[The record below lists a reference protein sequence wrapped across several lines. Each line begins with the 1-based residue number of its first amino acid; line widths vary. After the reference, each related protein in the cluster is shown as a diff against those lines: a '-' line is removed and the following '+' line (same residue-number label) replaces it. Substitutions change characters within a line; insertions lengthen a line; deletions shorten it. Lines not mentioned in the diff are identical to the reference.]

1 MPAPPSSGANLQL
14 CAPLMPK
21 PQQQVHSSWVA
32 VSSLSPAISIAACH
46 RGCRWPRE
54 SRSRPRVI
62 KAASC
67 RRPRRGGSRQAGA
80 AGPGEVRRSCKGLSF
95 RGGDASSRRLLL
107 AIEAPRTRRVPAP
120 VRSAGRHRR
129 APRPPP
135 RGARASP
142 GRAGPPRR
150 LRPAVSRARRPR
162 PPPRAA

>member
-1 MPAPPSSGANLQL
+1 MLLGLARTSGTGHAPLRACASKLGGKPAAL
-14 CAPLMPK
+14 CPLMPK

-80 AGPGEVRRSCKGLSF
+80 GRPGEVRRSCKGQRF
-95 RGGDASSRRLLL
+95 RGGDASSLLLL

-120 VRSAGRHRR
+120 VSSAGRHRR

-135 RGARASP
+135 GERGRPQAGQ
-142 GRAGPPRR
+142 GRPVG
-150 LRPAVSRARRPR
+150 
-162 PPPRAA
+162 